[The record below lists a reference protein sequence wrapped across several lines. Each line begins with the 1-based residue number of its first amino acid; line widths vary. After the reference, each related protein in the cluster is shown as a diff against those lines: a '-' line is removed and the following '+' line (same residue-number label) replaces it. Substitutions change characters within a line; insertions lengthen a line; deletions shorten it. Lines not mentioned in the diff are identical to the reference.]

1 MRLRVMV
8 WNVHGFRAGIAP
20 IGNAVASADTDVLI
34 LNETRYLGFR
44 LRRFSRRLRLD
55 TAAGTGLWRP
65 IPNAILVRSPW
76 RIVRHEKVVL
86 PRSQR
91 TIRRGAV
98 TATIGRA
105 GTRVQVT
112 AVHLGLSGGERLE
125 HARVLTDALAGTRPL
140 IVGGDLNEGPDG
152 RAASWIG
159 DRYFDVCTAGCGSTF
174 PSAAPRARID
184 YLFVSDGVRV
194 ERAEVGASDPY
205 ASLSD
210 HLPVLADLSVG

>member
-8 WNVHGFRAGIAP
+8 WNVHGFRAGVAA
-20 IGNAVASADTDVLI
+20 IGDAVASAEPDVLI

-44 LRRFSRRLRLD
+44 LRRFSRRLGLSS
-55 TAAGTGLWRP
+55 AAGTGLWRP
-65 IPNAILVRSPW
+65 IPNAILVRPPW

-86 PRSQR
+86 PRSRR
-91 TIRRGAV
+91 TIRRGVV

-105 GTRVQVT
+105 GTRLEVT

-125 HARVLTDALAGTRPL
+125 HARLLTDTLAGARPL
-140 IVGGDLNEGPDG
+140 ILGGDLNEGPDG
-152 RAASWIG
+152 PAASWIG
-159 DRYFDVCTAGCGSTF
+159 GRYFDVCATGCGSTF

-194 ERAEVGASDPY
+194 ERAEVGGSDH

-210 HLPVLADLSVG
+210 HLPVLADLIVG

>member
-8 WNVHGFRAGIAP
+8 WNVHGFRAGVAA
-20 IGNAVASADTDVLI
+20 IGDAVASAEPDVLI

-44 LRRFSRRLRLD
+44 LRRFSRRLGLSR
-55 TAAGTGLWRP
+55 AAGTGLWRP
-65 IPNAILVRSPW
+65 IPNAILVRPPW

-86 PRSQR
+86 PRSRR
-91 TIRRGAV
+91 TIRRGVV

-105 GTRVQVT
+105 GSRLQVT

-125 HARVLTDALAGTRPL
+125 HARLLTDALAGARPL
-140 IVGGDLNEGPDG
+140 ILGGDLNEGPDG
-152 RAASWIG
+152 PAASWIG
-159 DRYFDVCTAGCGSTF
+159 SRYFDVCATGCGSTF

-194 ERAEVGASDPY
+194 ERAEVGEPDHAP
-205 ASLSD
+205 LSD
-210 HLPVLADLSVG
+210 HLPVVADLSVG